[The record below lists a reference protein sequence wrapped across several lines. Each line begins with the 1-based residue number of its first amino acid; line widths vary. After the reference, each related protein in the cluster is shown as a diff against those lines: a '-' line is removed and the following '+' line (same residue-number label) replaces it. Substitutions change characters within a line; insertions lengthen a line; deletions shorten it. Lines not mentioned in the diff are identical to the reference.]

1 MFYYSL
7 STAIDST
14 ISILMSDKSIN
25 YIPLI
30 IMFVTKQLPLV
41 YLKPTVICC
50 NSSKGIDKLITLS
63 ITVSFESKF
72 TNTKCRI

>member
-30 IMFVTKQLPLV
+30 IMFVTKQLPQL
-41 YLKPTVICC
+41 
-50 NSSKGIDKLITLS
+50 TLS
-63 ITVSFESKF
+63 QQSFAVTHQKGL
-72 TNTKCRI
+72 TNS